1 MRNKIALLCLIIVS
15 VNITMK
21 AQTTDTTTY
30 DTLIYYPLE
39 VANCPTWL
47 DSVWKQH
54 VFGEYENTSQLCEN
68 TIVCGEN
75 IFHYWMDIVG
85 ACNFGYATGF
95 SQPYH
100 FTEPQKVCGVAAWV
114 FGDIPN
120 NPYNCKYF
128 KLVDTTGVLD
138 SVALYWSNPHWTQI
152 DTNTHLQPIPRH
164 YFADGLHPEVQDF
177 SIMVDSLI
185 YSEYNGSTGN
195 YYYFFDHSC
204 TYDHEKCLDADSAE
218 VVLHPYVSIYGYHI
232 GCDVEEAPYLKENGV
247 WISFNADSAY
257 SHYARKHIAWYP
269 IILVPHFQQG
279 INEVDIS
286 NTCGIYPN
294 PATNSLSLISEFRVK
309 NIEIYDMQGK
319 KLKEVGVNEYQSQID
334 ISSLPSGSYLMVIQT
349 PQGNVNKKFIKQ

>member
-15 VNITMK
+15 INITMK

-47 DSVWKQH
+47 DSLGAQH
-54 VFGEYENTSQLCEN
+54 VSYKTSHQLWLNTMVCRENYC
-68 TIVCGEN
+68 
-75 IFHYWMDIVG
+75 HYDLDLVS
-85 ACNFGYATGF
+85 ALNYGYATGF
-95 SQPYH
+95 AQPYH

-120 NPYNCKYF
+120 SPCNYKYF
-128 KLVDTTGVLD
+128 QIKDTNNNILD
-138 SVALYWSNPHWTQI
+138 SITLPIFNIGINEIHG
-152 DTNTHLQPIPRH
+152 NTHLQPIPRH
-164 YFADGLHPEVQDF
+164 YFANGLHPEVQDF
-177 SIMVDSLI
+177 SIIVDSLV
-185 YSEYNGSTGN
+185 YAEYGSWTNN

-204 TYDHEKCLDADSAE
+204 TYDHDKCPGGDTDLAASYYISLD
-218 VVLHPYVSIYGYHI
+218 GYHI
-232 GCDVEEAPYLKENGV
+232 GCDVEEAPYLKKDGV
-247 WISFNADSAY
+247 WMSFTNDSIY

>member
-15 VNITMK
+15 INITMK

-47 DSVWKQH
+47 DSACIQQSADYVTDDW
-54 VFGEYENTSQLCEN
+54 FIYNTLL
-68 TIVCGEN
+68 CGESN
-75 IFHYWMDIVG
+75 SVFYLQLVSSE
-85 ACNFGYATGF
+85 NYGYATGF

-100 FTEPQKVCGVAAWV
+100 FTDVQKVCGVAAWV

-138 SVALYWSNPHWTQI
+138 SVALYWSNLHWTQI
-152 DTNTHLQPIPRH
+152 DANTHLQPIPRH
-164 YFADGLHPEVQDF
+164 YFANGLHPEVQDF
-177 SIMVDSLI
+177 SIIVDSLV
-185 YSEYNGSTGN
+185 YAEYGSWTNN

-204 TYDHEKCLDADSAE
+204 TYDHDKCPGGDTDLAASYYISLD
-218 VVLHPYVSIYGYHI
+218 GYHI
-232 GCDVEEAPYLKENGV
+232 GCDVEEAPYLKKDGV
-247 WISFNADSAY
+247 WMSFTNDSIY